1 MERLINRKYVL
12 MFAIV
17 FSLSTFILPGFTAKA
32 MAQAE
37 PGAGAAAAG
46 AAAGT
51 ATTAAITT
59 GTIIA
64 AAAVAAAVVAAVVAA
79 GGEAAE
85 VTKKCVTISGYG
97 SLCEGDNIATAVHHF
112 ALYHSVSH
120 ATALTHVTTTLHNAG
135 ITNYTQ

>member
-1 MERLINRKYVL
+1 MERLINWKYVL
-12 MFAIV
+12 MFVIV
-17 FSLSTFILPGFTAKA
+17 FSVSTFILPGLTTKA

-37 PGAGAAAAG
+37 PGAAAAG

-64 AAAVAAAVVAAVVAA
+64 AAVVAAAVVAAVVAA
-79 GGEAAE
+79 GGEGAE
-85 VTKKCVTISGYG
+85 VTRKCVTISGYG
-97 SLCEGDNIATAVHHF
+97 SLCEGDNITTAVHHF

-120 ATALTHVTTTLHNAG
+120 ATALTHVTTTLHGAG